1 MHSISLSTL
10 CFALSVSILVL
21 GGEGSIHITPKI
33 VDQEENIQSL
43 QIEKKL
49 KQIQRKNKNKVKIQ
63 KAKGKTKTKKTK
75 NKKTKKSKVPT
86 TSPTYL
92 PSFQPSFSPN
102 NESSCTCSSL
112 SNCLSGF
119 VACEWG
125 MESCTCDTKTICEGR
140 EGGNPREECSDPPRQ
155 FSPTMSPSLVESVI
169 PSNAPTIVP
178 SKESPSS
185 RPTPTPSSAP
195 NKGCDSCNCANLLT
209 CYSGNVACEY
219 GAG

>member
-75 NKKTKKSKVPT
+75 NKKTKKSKVQVQN
-86 TSPTYL
+86 TYHH
-92 PSFQPSFSPN
+92 FSRHFRQIM
-102 NESSCTCSSL
+102 SHLVLAHLSATVSL
-112 SNCLSGF
+112 VLLRASGVWNHALVIQKLS
-119 VACEWG
+119 V
-125 MESCTCDTKTICEGR
+125 
-140 EGGNPREECSDPPRQ
+140 REEKGAIHEKNVQIR
-155 FSPTMSPSLVESVI
+155 LVNSHLPLVQ
-169 PSNAPTIVP
+169 A
-178 SKESPSS
+178 
-185 RPTPTPSSAP
+185 
-195 NKGCDSCNCANLLT
+195 
-209 CYSGNVACEY
+209 
-219 GAG
+219 